1 MLYIDPFGPK
11 LDTKAVDD
19 KIEVKIINTKECCG
33 LNFIRFLSFVI
44 YYKNKTYFPYS
55 QLHIMQQ

>member
-33 LNFIRFLSFVI
+33 LV
-44 YYKNKTYFPYS
+44 
-55 QLHIMQQ
+55 